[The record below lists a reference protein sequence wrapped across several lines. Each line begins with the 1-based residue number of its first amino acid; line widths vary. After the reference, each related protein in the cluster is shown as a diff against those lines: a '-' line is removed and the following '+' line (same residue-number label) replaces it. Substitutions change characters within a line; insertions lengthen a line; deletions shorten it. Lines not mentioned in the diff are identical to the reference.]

1 MRLLELFEAGGDT
14 KHATFCFGRMNP
26 PTIGHKALINK
37 VANAGGDYYIF
48 PSRPTPKTKKLKLA
62 NPLDVETKIQFI
74 KQIFSSQASHIVDD
88 PRLNTFLTVC
98 TYLYDKG
105 YNHVT
110 IVAGSDRL
118 DELISLCKQY
128 NGVEGT
134 AHGYYKFE
142 TIDGESSG
150 ARDPDSEGVEGSSG
164 TKAREAAIAGDF
176 TKFQQV
182 TGAGEHAEELYKAVR
197 KGLGVKDS
205 VEEHIVKVKGGYEL
219 KSKKTGRNLGKYP
232 TRAGAE
238 KRERQVQYFKHAG

>member
-1 MRLLELFEAGGDT
+1 MKIKELFED
-14 KHATFCFGRMNP
+14 KISHVTFCFGRMNP

-37 VANAGGDYYIF
+37 VANSGGDYFIF

-74 KQIFSSQASHIVDD
+74 KKIFSSQASHIVDD
-88 PRLNTFLTVC
+88 PRLNTFLSVC

-128 NGVEGT
+128 NGIEGA

-164 TKAREAAIAGDF
+164 TKAREAAVAGDF
-176 TKFQQV
+176 GKFQQV
-182 TGAGEHAEELYKAVR
+182 TGAGQYAEEMYHAVR
-197 KGLGVKDS
+197 KGLGK
-205 VEEHIVKVKGGYEL
+205 
-219 KSKKTGRNLGKYP
+219 
-232 TRAGAE
+232 
-238 KRERQVQYFKHAG
+238 